1 MKKKEYEYDYMFDWV
16 LKKSKLKDL
25 PYKEDDETED
35 YKQILREALEGK
47 PKAKKEDGN
56 GDEEE
61 END

>member
-25 PYKEDDETED
+25 PYKEDDQEED

-47 PKAKKEDGN
+47 PKKKEDN
-56 GDEEE
+56 VDDEEE
-61 END
+61 NY

>member
-1 MKKKEYEYDYMFDWV
+1 MFDWV

-25 PYKEDDETED
+25 PYKEDDQEED

-47 PKAKKEDGN
+47 PKRKEDQE
-56 GDEEE
+56 EEE

>member
-25 PYKEDDETED
+25 PYKEDDQEED

-47 PKAKKEDGN
+47 PKKRDEPED
-56 GDEEE
+56 EE